1 MNFPADLKYTKD
13 HEWIREMAMSLTLVL
28 QIMLRANWVKS
39 FSLTSRQKAK
49 LLPKKKFLVQSKQ

>member
-1 MNFPADLKYTKD
+1 MNFPADLKYTK
-13 HEWIREMAMSLTLVL
+13 VL

-49 LLPKKKFLVQSKQ
+49 LLPKKKFLVQLKQ